1 MNPVA
6 AARNWLDGW
15 NPYDPAKLVPRDDG
29 LEPIV
34 MEEST
39 VRRNGIRII
48 MAFFVAFLLWAS
60 LAPLDAGVVVSGS
73 VKVSGSRKS
82 VQHPSGGVITE
93 ILAREGSRVKQGEVV
108 LRINPLA
115 SEANLSAASSEYIK
129 TLAMES
135 RLLAERAGTEIRW
148 SAELEKLG
156 DTEGVR
162 EAKFLQ
168 AQIFRSRR
176 SEYESQRR
184 TLESTISSLA
194 TVRSETRSQLEL
206 VRQETAS
213 MIQLAKEGFVPEAR
227 ANEMR
232 RSQSN
237 LGSQMARLSAD
248 YNAAQQALSQL
259 RSTRFK
265 DIDTEL
271 SEIERVREALQLRV
285 QSLDFE
291 RNLSEV
297 KAPVAGVIVGM
308 QVNTV
313 GGVISA
319 GQVLMEVVPDA
330 ASLIVEAKV
339 PPNLIDKVRVG
350 LETDM
355 RFSAFNQNTTPVIPG
370 VVQLVGADKLSD
382 PNLGDYYLARV
393 ETTPEGLKLLKD
405 QRVQPGMPVEVVVK
419 TGERTFIT
427 YLTKPLSDRMAR
439 SFKD

>member
-1 MNPVA
+1 
-6 AARNWLDGW
+6 
-15 NPYDPAKLVPRDDG
+15 
-29 LEPIV
+29 
-34 MEEST
+34 
-39 VRRNGIRII
+39 
-48 MAFFVAFLLWAS
+48 
-60 LAPLDAGVVVSGS
+60 
-73 VKVSGSRKS
+73 
-82 VQHPSGGVITE
+82 
-93 ILAREGSRVKQGEVV
+93 
-108 LRINPLA
+108 
-115 SEANLSAASSEYIK
+115 
-129 TLAMES
+129 
-135 RLLAERAGTEIRW
+135 
-148 SAELEKLG
+148 
-156 DTEGVR
+156 
-162 EAKFLQ
+162 
-168 AQIFRSRR
+168 
-176 SEYESQRR
+176 
-184 TLESTISSLA
+184 
-194 TVRSETRSQLEL
+194 
-206 VRQETAS
+206 
-213 MIQLAKEGFVPEAR
+213 
-227 ANEMR
+227 
-232 RSQSN
+232 
-237 LGSQMARLSAD
+237 MARLSAD

-271 SEIERVREALQLRV
+271 SEIERVRETLQLRV

>member
-1 MNPVA
+1 MSPIASV
-6 AARNWLDGW
+6 RGWIEGW
-15 NPYDPAKLVPRDDG
+15 NPYDPAKLAPRADG

-39 VRRNGIRII
+39 VRRNGLRVIV
-48 MAFFVAFLLWAS
+48 AFFVAFLLWAT
-60 LAPLDAGVVVSGS
+60 LAPLDAGVVVPGA

-93 ILAREGSRVKQGEVV
+93 ILVREGTRVKQGEVL

-115 SEANLSAASSEYIK
+115 SEANLTAASSEYVK
-129 TLAMES
+129 VLAMAS
-135 RLLAERAGTEIRW
+135 RLEAERAGTEIVW
-148 SAELEKLG
+148 NEELRKLG
-156 DTEGVR
+156 DTAGVA

-176 SEYESQRR
+176 SEYDSQVR
-184 TLESTISSLA
+184 TLQSTLSSLN
-194 TVRSETRSQLEL
+194 VMLQEKRGQLGL
-206 VRQETAS
+206 VAQETAS
-213 MIQLAKEGFVPEAR
+213 VIQLAKEGFVPEAR

-232 RSQSN
+232 RAKSN
-237 LGSQMARLSAD
+237 LEGEVARLRAEA
-248 YNAAQQALSQL
+248 NAAQQQLLQL
-259 RSTRFK
+259 RSNRMK
-265 DIDTEL
+265 EIDTEL
-271 SEIERVREALQLRV
+271 SEIQQVRDGMQLRV

-308 QVNTV
+308 TVNTI
-313 GGVISA
+313 GGVITSGA
-319 GQVLMEVVPDA
+319 VLMEVVPED
-330 ASLIVEAKV
+330 ASLVVEAKV
-339 PPNLIDKVRVG
+339 PTNLIDKVRVG

-355 RFSAFNQNTTPVIPG
+355 RFSAFNQTTTPVIPG
-370 VVQLVGADKLSD
+370 TVQLVGADKLTD
-382 PNLGDYYLARV
+382 PNAGEYYLAQV
-393 ETTPEGLKLLKD
+393 QVTDAGNALLKD
-405 QRVQPGMPVEVVVK
+405 KQIQPGMPVEVVVK